1 MPNYIAK
8 ITWALI
14 LAVFPVAFMSAAW
27 GQSFNFSTVSTVD
40 QGANT
45 PLVLDASGNFY
56 DSSGGGENLGTIFT
70 VSKSGTETVLYYFGD
85 NTTDGDFPSPLAR
98 DSARNLYGT
107 SNDGL
112 FSNGLVFRVSPTGAF
127 TNLHNF
133 TSSEGSVEFLGDP
146 VVLDS
151 AGNVYGQSGDT
162 GFGGDNIYKLDTSGN
177 LDVLYTFCTLKNCA
191 DGYSPNAPIRDSA
204 GNIFGTTYFGGNAGC
219 KGCST
224 GDGLVFKIDTNG
236 VETVLH
242 TFAGGT
248 TDGLNPRYR
257 LKQDNKGNLYGI
269 TSFGGKHGAGVLFK
283 IPKAGGSETILY
295 NFCSSSK
302 CKDGQTPVGQV
313 VLDAS
318 GNVYGVASGS
328 NRNSVVW
335 ELTPAGKEI
344 VVYTFAR
351 NTGAAGLT
359 IDSAGNLYG
368 VYSPGSTLP
377 SIFKLTLVK

>member
-8 ITWALI
+8 TTWALI

-27 GQSFNFSTVSTVD
+27 GQSFTFSTVSTVD

-112 FSNGLVFRVSPTGAF
+112 FSYGLVFRVSPTGAF

-162 GFGGDNIYKLDTSGN
+162 GFGGDNIYKLDATGN
-177 LDVLYTFCTLKNCA
+177 FEVLYTFCNRKNCA
-191 DGYSPNAPIRDSA
+191 DGYSPNAPVRDSA

-219 KGCST
+219 KGCQT
-224 GDGLVFKIDTNG
+224 GDGVVFKIDANG

-242 TFAGGT
+242 TFTGGT

-257 LKQDNKGNLYGI
+257 LKQNGQGNLYGV
-269 TSFGGKHGAGVLFK
+269 TSFGGKHNAGVLFK
-283 IPKAGGSETILY
+283 VPKAGGS
-295 NFCSSSK
+295 
-302 CKDGQTPVGQV
+302 
-313 VLDAS
+313 
-318 GNVYGVASGS
+318 
-328 NRNSVVW
+328 
-335 ELTPAGKEI
+335 
-344 VVYTFAR
+344 
-351 NTGAAGLT
+351 
-359 IDSAGNLYG
+359 
-368 VYSPGSTLP
+368 
-377 SIFKLTLVK
+377 